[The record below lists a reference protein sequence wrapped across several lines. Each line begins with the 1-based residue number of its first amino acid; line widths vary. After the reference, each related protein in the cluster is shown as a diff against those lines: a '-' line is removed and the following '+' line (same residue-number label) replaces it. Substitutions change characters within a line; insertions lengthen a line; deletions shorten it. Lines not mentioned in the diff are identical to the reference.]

1 MRIYNEKDSG
11 RKRTVSCAYCHREGH
26 NKRHCPH
33 LKAHYLANKDFNP
46 YDGSGLP
53 VGVDISMFPERHHNY
68 YTDSHAR
75 RQFARFFSYAK
86 SVHDKVATSTPKK
99 RKKPKCGF
107 CGKRTHNRRNCKDLK
122 AFVKLL
128 EETNAAYRELFYDTI
143 IEPLGLGVGAFV
155 ETAYIDYMGT
165 LGERNQRLI
174 SYFDLDKIG
183 IGNRFHQWG
192 DYAQHCM
199 IKFAGEDRHYI
210 NFGGRQG
217 LLTRDLFDAK
227 GVSRKL
233 EFLAVENWGTGISDV
248 IAPAPS
254 IPTKEWFLGQ
264 NPAFSWVVKKKNLN
278 ILWGEYRVLVKKY
291 HPNGAKEYEK
301 WDKKLF

>member
-11 RKRTVSCAYCHREGH
+11 YKRTVSCAYCHREGH

-33 LKAHYLANKDFNP
+33 LKAHYLANKTWNNR
-46 YDGSGLP
+46 SQVTP
-53 VGVDISMFPERHHNY
+53 VGVDISMFPERHHHY
-68 YTDSHAR
+68 YSDGHAI
-75 RQFARFFSYAK
+75 RQFRHFFNYAK
-86 SVHDKVATSTPKK
+86 SVHDKVATPTTRK

-107 CGKRTHNRRNCKDLK
+107 CGKTTHNRRNCKDMK

-128 EETNAAYRELFYDTI
+128 EETNGAYRELFYDTI

-155 ETAYIDYMGT
+155 ETAYVEYNSS
-165 LGERNQRLI
+165 LGERRQHLI
-174 SYFDLDKIG
+174 SHFDLDKIG
-183 IGNRFHQWG
+183 IGNLFHQWG
-192 DYAQHCM
+192 DYAQGCM
-199 IKFAGEDRHYI
+199 IRFAGSDRHYI
-210 NFGGRQG
+210 NFGGRSG

-233 EFLAVENWGTGISDV
+233 EFLAINNWGQGISEV

-278 ILWGEYRVLVKKY
+278 ILWSEYRSLVNRY

-301 WDKKLF
+301 WEKKLF